1 MHKSKLVVKPHRPK
15 RARVMWGL
23 LALAALIGGFLLLEY
38 GQYRGGFNQFTATQE
53 QEQLNAKIAAISTEN
68 DRLRERIALL
78 ETSLQVDHE
87 AYDQVENTLADLQAE
102 IQQQQEELAFYRG
115 IVSPPD
121 GTTGLHIREF
131 ALSAGPQDT
140 LYRLRLV
147 LVQASQHDR
156 RVSGVVSLTV
166 DGAKNGMPVSYGLA
180 DLTQGS
186 TIPLDFSFRY
196 FQDIE
201 RDLILPAD
209 FVPDRVNVEVN
220 PRGRG
225 AKIIRQSYDWAAQ
238 QS

>member
-1 MHKSKLVVKPHRPK
+1 MHKSKLVVKPHRP
-15 RARVMWGL
+15 RRVRVMWSL
-23 LALAALIGGFLLLEY
+23 FLLAALIGGYLLLEY
-38 GQYRGGFNQFTATQE
+38 GQYRGGFNRGAATRQVD
-53 QEQLNAKIAAISTEN
+53 QLNSDITALSAEN

-87 AYDQVENTLADLQAE
+87 AYNQVEETLGDLQQE
-102 IQQQQEELAFYRG
+102 IQEQREELAFYRG

-121 GTTGLHIREF
+121 GTTGLRIREF
-131 ALSAGPQDT
+131 ELSSMPQSS
-140 LYRLRLV
+140 LYRVRLV
-147 LVQASQHDR
+147 LVQASKHDR

-166 DGAKNGMPVSYGLA
+166 DGARNGMPVSYALA
-180 DLTQGS
+180 DLMPDSGK
-186 TIPLDFSFRY
+186 PLDFSFRY

-201 RDLILPAD
+201 RDLVLPSD

-225 AKIIRQSYDWAAQ
+225 AKIIRQSYDWTVQ

>member
-1 MHKSKLVVKPHRPK
+1 MWSALTLAGLV
-15 RARVMWGL
+15 
-23 LALAALIGGFLLLEY
+23 GGFLLLEY
-38 GQYRGGFNQFTATQE
+38 GQYRGGFNKASASRE
-53 QEQLNAKIAAISTEN
+53 QDKLNNHIASINAEN

-87 AYDQVENTLADLQAE
+87 AYNQVEGTLADLQRE
-102 IQQQQEELAFYRG
+102 IQEQREELAFYRG

-121 GTTGLHIREF
+121 GAAGLHIREF
-131 ALSAGPQDT
+131 ELSSGPRNS

-147 LVQASQHDR
+147 LVRGSRHDR

-166 DGAKNGMPVSYGLA
+166 DGAKNGMPVSYALA
-180 DLTQGS
+180 DLAADS
-186 TIPLDFSFRY
+186 AKPLDFSFRY

-201 RDLILPAD
+201 RDLVLPAD
-209 FVPDRVNVEVN
+209 FVPDRVNVEIS

-225 AKIIRQSYDWAAQ
+225 AKVIRQSYDWAVQ

>member
-1 MHKSKLVVKPHRPK
+1 MHKSKLVVKPHRP
-15 RARVMWGL
+15 RRTRVMWGIL
-23 LALAALIGGFLLLEY
+23 CLAALIGGFLLLEY
-38 GQYRGGFNQFTATQE
+38 GQYRGGFNKTMAARE
-53 QEQLNAKIAAISTEN
+53 QEQLNSRIAAISNEN

-87 AYDQVENTLADLQAE
+87 AYDQVENTLSDLQRE

-115 IVSPPD
+115 IVSPPP

-131 ALSAGPQDT
+131 ELSAGPQDS

-147 LVQASQHDR
+147 LVQASQYDR

-166 DGAKNGMPVSYGLA
+166 DGAKNGMPVSYALA
-180 DLTQGS
+180 DLMRES
-186 TIPLDFSFRY
+186 TKPLDFSFRY

-209 FVPDRVNVEVN
+209 FVPDRVNVEVS

-225 AKIIRQSYDWAAQ
+225 AKIIRQSYDWAVK